1 MSGWFLW
8 STGFLSQSGH
18 SLEMRIWPVAPD
30 ATGEVVYMDSF

>member
-1 MSGWFLW
+1 MSGWFLG

-18 SLEMRIWPVAPD
+18 SLEMMIWPVVPA